1 MIKLSRREKRFI
13 VIVSLLLIVI
23 TSFNYCLGWLIGENT
38 ENRYLGTNQRYRE
51 DVSVYI
57 SYIEQ
62 AKEGNI
68 LFENL
73 YSSEPQPKLF
83 LAPLWLVIGW
93 LAVIFHLPSL
103 LAFHLVRIIL
113 IPILVWLAYLFLAR
127 IFRSVHK
134 RITAALI
141 FFFSGG
147 FGFFFLSRYFTS
159 PESKPIDLWLPES
172 NSFLTIYHSPH
183 WLLALILILAVYQL
197 LLVNLDK
204 KGIKPFVLASF
215 LTILLGVIHPYDLI
229 VIVPVYGYV
238 ILHKTLKER
247 IFWPNLLKYI
257 IFLIIAGMPLLYFFL
272 LRNFDPV
279 FSGWFSQNVTF
290 SAKISSTILGYGL
303 VFILMLIGFYR
314 FFRDLAKKPYRYF
327 IVVWL
332 LINFS
337 LLYFPNVLVQR
348 RLVLGMLFPLSV
360 LATEG
365 IWLINQKLEA
375 IKQFQ
380 IKKIFLIT
388 LAIVLPIT
396 NLLVLT
402 LDFSSI
408 LTYHDLPFYLEKDYV
423 EALAYLEKETDYEA
437 TILADYYVSNAIP
450 GQIAHK
456 VYSGHPHQTIHY
468 EEKKELVTSFYFT
481 NTQDYLKKTW
491 LNQSGIKYV
500 IVGPHEVKWQNKKIA
515 KGMSLFKAD
524 EKYYLD
530 RVFENETV
538 SIYEVI

>member
-1 MIKLSRREKRFI
+1 MIKISKREKKFI
-13 VIVSLLLIVI
+13 VIISLFLVVATSI
-23 TSFNYCLGWLIGENT
+23 TYSLGWLIGENT

-57 SYIEQ
+57 SYIKQ

-113 IPILVWLAYLFLAR
+113 IPVLVWLAYLFIAR
-127 IFRSVHK
+127 IFQSFQK

-141 FFFSGG
+141 FFLSGG

-159 PESKPIDLWLPES
+159 SASKPIDLWLPES

-197 LLVNLDK
+197 LLVNLNNNR
-204 KGIKPFVLASF
+204 IKPFILASF
-215 LTILLGVIHPYDLI
+215 LTILLGIIHPYDLI
-229 VIVPVYGYV
+229 VIIPVYGYV
-238 ILHKTLKER
+238 IFYKTLQTR
-247 IFWPNLLKYI
+247 NFWPNLIKYI
-257 IFLIIAGMPLLYFFL
+257 VFLIMAGLPLLYFIL
-272 LRNFDPV
+272 LRDFDPI

-290 SAKISSTILGYGL
+290 SAKISSTVLGYGL
-303 VFILMLIGFYR
+303 VFILMLVGFPC
-314 FFRDLAKKPYRYF
+314 FFRDLAKKQYRYF
-327 IVVWL
+327 ILVWL
-332 LINFS
+332 LLNFT

-348 RLVLGMLFPLSV
+348 RLVLGLLFPLSV
-360 LATEG
+360 LAAEG
-365 IWLINQKLEA
+365 IWFICQKLET

-380 IKKIFLIT
+380 LKKVFLIT
-388 LAIVLPIT
+388 LIFVLPIT

-402 LDFSSI
+402 LDFSSV
-408 LTYHDLPFYLEKDYV
+408 LTYHDLPFYLKKDYV
-423 EALAYLEKETDYEA
+423 EALAYLEDETDYDQ
-437 TILADYYVSNAIP
+437 TILADYYVSNVIP

-456 VYSGHPHQTIHY
+456 VYCGHPHQTINY
-468 EEKKELVTSFYFT
+468 EEKEELVTGFYFT
-481 NTQDYLKKTW
+481 NTQDYLKRTW

-500 IVGPHEVKWQNKKIA
+500 IIGPQETKWENKKIV
-515 KGMSLFKAD
+515 KGIDLYQPD

-530 RVFENETV
+530 QVFQNKTV
-538 SIYEVI
+538 AIYKVI

>member
-1 MIKLSRREKRFI
+1 MIKLSRREKKFI
-13 VIVSLLLIVI
+13 VIVSLFLIVV
-23 TSFNYCLGWLIGENT
+23 TSINYGLGWLVGEST
-38 ENRYLGTNQRYRE
+38 GNRYLGTNQRYRE

-73 YSSEPQPKLF
+73 YSSEPQPRLF

-93 LAVIFHLPSL
+93 LAIIFHLPSL

-127 IFRSVHK
+127 IFREVNK

-159 PESKPIDLWLPES
+159 PASKPIDLWLPES

-197 LLVNLDK
+197 LLVNVNK
-204 KGIKPFVLASF
+204 KGIKPFILASF
-215 LTILLGVIHPYDLI
+215 LTILLGIIHPYDLI
-229 VIVPVYGYV
+229 VILPVYGYV
-238 ILHKTLKER
+238 ILYKALQTR
-247 IFWPNLLKYI
+247 NYWPNLLKYLVFI
-257 IFLIIAGMPLLYFFL
+257 VVAALPLLYFFL
-272 LRNFDPV
+272 LRDFDPV

-303 VFILMLIGFYR
+303 VFILMLVGFRR

-332 LINFS
+332 LINFT
-337 LLYFPNVLVQR
+337 LLYFPHVLVQR
-348 RLVLGMLFPLSV
+348 RLVLGLLFPLSV
-360 LATEG
+360 LAVEG
-365 IWLINQKLEA
+365 IWLINHKFEA
-375 IKQFQ
+375 AKRFHL
-380 IKKIFLIT
+380 KKIFLIT
-388 LAIVLPIT
+388 LALVLPVT

-402 LDFSSI
+402 LDFSSV

-423 EALAYLEKETDYEA
+423 EALTYLEAKTDYEA
-437 TILADYYVSNAIP
+437 IILADYYVSNAIP

-456 VYSGHPHQTIHY
+456 VYCGHPHQTILY
-468 EEKKELVTSFYFT
+468 EEKTELVASFYFT

-491 LNQSGIKYV
+491 LNQSGIEYI
-500 IVGPHEVKWQNKKIA
+500 IVGPHEIKWEGKKIA
-515 KGMSLFKAD
+515 KGMSLYQAD

-530 RVFENETV
+530 RVFQNETV